1 MTITT
6 NRAQSSALSTAPTQP
21 LARKHDFDAVF
32 DSQGVFRS
40 VLEAFS
46 YPGRTI
52 NIKDYSDRL
61 LGLCTNNTSKAP
73 NEQGGTQGEQSD
85 ESLNKVDSLCPAC
98 LAVAMTLLDNE
109 VSFSVCND
117 RNVGSGASAGAS
129 VGACEPRAFADTVT
143 SLTLAEE
150 VATSKADFIFIGNEV
165 ALAAAIEQAK
175 SGTLADP
182 HKSATLVIANKG
194 EFNQSLSLEGPGIRG
209 QASISA
215 TSTMLDALRLRD
227 EQSYEYPEGIDFLF
241 VTADSNIIALPR
253 LVRKVGENDANAPAS
268 AQHSDTEVK

>member
-1 MTITT
+1 MTTTT
-6 NRAQSSALSTAPTQP
+6 NRAQSSALSAAQP

-52 NIKDYSDRL
+52 NIKSYSDKL
-61 LGLCTNNTSKAP
+61 LSLCASNAP
-73 NEQGGTQGEQSD
+73 GTQEGEQS
-85 ESLNKVDSLCPAC
+85 NSLCPAC
-98 LAVAMTLLDNE
+98 LAIAMTLLDNE
-109 VSFSVCND
+109 VSFSVCSD
-117 RNVGSGASAGAS
+117 VVASSGAS
-129 VGACEPRAFADTVT
+129 VGTCESRAFADTVA

-150 VATSKADFIFIGNEV
+150 VATSKADFIFVGSEV

-194 EFNQSLSLEGPGIRG
+194 EFNQSLSLEGPGIKG